1 MKKKILVIGLNPAW
15 QKILVFED
23 IVKGE
28 VNRAVSMLTFASG
41 KGANFAKIANQYGH
55 KSILGHFVGGETG
68 DFYLQDLETI
78 GMDLV
83 NQKVET
89 PTRTCFTL
97 LSTVSDATELIEPSG
112 RISEEESSGLL
123 EKVMRLLPGCDGVAI
138 CGTYPPGVNVSFY
151 VTIAKLAK
159 EKNIPFILDSY
170 KKIIP
175 VLEVG
180 VDILKI
186 NRRELAALSETD
198 DVYEGGKLIRNK
210 YPVKNLAV
218 TDGGN
223 KAYLFTD
230 KEVTEHPV
238 NFVDNVVNPI
248 GAGDTVSALFFSEYL
263 DGTDINEAFDKALA
277 AGSESCKKLMVGI
290 G

>member
-1 MKKKILVIGLNPAW
+1 MGKKILVIGLNPAW

-28 VNRAVSMLTFASG
+28 VNRAVSMLSFASG
-41 KGANFAKIANQYGH
+41 KGANFAKITNQYGH
-55 KSILGHFVGGETG
+55 KSLLGQFIGGETG
-68 DFYLQDLETI
+68 NFYLQDLETI

-83 NQKVET
+83 NQKVAT

-112 RISEEESSGLL
+112 KISEDEASGLL
-123 EKVMRLLPGCDGVAI
+123 EKVLDVLPECDGVAI
-138 CGTYPPGVNVSFY
+138 CGTYPPGVTVDFY
-151 VTIAKLAK
+151 VKIAELANK
-159 EKNIPFILDSY
+159 ENKPFLLDSY
-170 KKIIP
+170 KGILP

-186 NRRELAALSETD
+186 NRRELAALSEND
-198 DVYEGGKLIRNK
+198 DVYEGGKFIRNK

-218 TDGGN
+218 TDGGDN
-223 KAYLFTD
+223 SYLFTD
-230 KEVTEHPV
+230 KGVADHPV
-238 NFVDNVVNPI
+238 KFVDQVVNPI
-248 GAGDTVSALFFSEYL
+248 GAGDTVSAVLFSEYL

-277 AGSESCKKLMVGI
+277 AGSESCRKLMVGI